1 MCNKSIGHKQLISQ
15 CLSVLPTEVFSSP
28 LLNYGYDKLSVD
40 ALMKIFVAAQLDNWE
55 SYEEMEER
63 LRANP
68 EFCESINLPSIS
80 GSQLSRRIN
89 DLPTEY
95 AQDLFQRV
103 VQTIQELTKDYKG
116 ISPEIGRLKI
126 LDSTHIKLPPE
137 LCDWAFVTKGWNVV
151 KMHTRI
157 VVVSEDI
164 HYPDKIVPS
173 TGNVGDVETP
183 HLLVEEDGATYLMD
197 RGYPSIKNLMTWQEQ
212 EISFVVRIS
221 KNIKVVPIEAYESN
235 DPAILRDAKVKY
247 SYADEP
253 IRLVEFLDEENKL
266 YRLMTTRWDLTAEQI
281 MELYRCRW
289 MIETFFKWVK
299 QHLKLVKVWSTKP
312 QGMWNQMFI
321 ALAAYGLALIL
332 QLQTKSPK
340 GLWPFL
346 RLMRIYMYKPFDE
359 FMNELHRKKSKTS
372 RGRQKVPIPSK
383 KETEFPGSVAI
394 IKPQKKK

>member
-1 MCNKSIGHKQLISQ
+1 GYVILF
-15 CLSVLPTEVFSSP
+15 VFFFSS
-28 LLNYGYDKLSVD
+28 
-40 ALMKIFVAAQLDNWE
+40 
-55 SYEEMEER
+55 
-63 LRANP
+63 
-68 EFCESINLPSIS
+68 
-80 GSQLSRRIN
+80 RR
-89 DLPTEY
+89 
-95 AQDLFQRV
+95 R
-103 VQTIQELTKDYKG
+103 
-116 ISPEIGRLKI
+116 
-126 LDSTHIKLPPE
+126 
-137 LCDWAFVTKGWNVV
+137 
-151 KMHTRI
+151 HTR
-157 VVVSEDI
+157 SKRDW
-164 HYPDKIVPS
+164 S
-173 TGNVGDVETP
+173 SDVCSS
-183 HLLVEEDGATYLMD
+183 D
-197 RGYPSIKNLMTWQEQ
+197 
-212 EISFVVRIS
+212 
-221 KNIKVVPIEAYESN
+221 
-235 DPAILRDAKVKY
+235 
-247 SYADEP
+247 
-253 IRLVEFLDEENKL
+253 LDEENKL